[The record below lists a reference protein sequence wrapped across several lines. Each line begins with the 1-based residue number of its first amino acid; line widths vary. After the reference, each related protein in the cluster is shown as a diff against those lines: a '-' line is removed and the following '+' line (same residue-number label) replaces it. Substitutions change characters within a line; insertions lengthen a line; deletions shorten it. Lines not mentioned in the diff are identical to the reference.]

1 MVLVTFSSSRTVA
14 SLAFLCDDLCT
25 RVAMQAVDVLC
36 CEMRWCGRATERR
49 WWAHTEAEKRLS
61 VAVSRHTVAVLR
73 HSVMTLTWSVTL
85 GWYLRPS
92 YFRIGPL
99 GTASRVE
106 SRGAGGFPIQ
116 IGGGFLYNTYPDV
129 SCMYPACILHVF

>member
-25 RVAMQAVDVLC
+25 RVAMQAVEVLC

-49 WWAHTEAEKRLS
+49 WWAHTEAEKRLSEAEKRLS

-92 YFRIGPL
+92 YCQRQPWTIPSALFNC
-99 GTASRVE
+99 ASW
-106 SRGAGGFPIQ
+106 
-116 IGGGFLYNTYPDV
+116 
-129 SCMYPACILHVF
+129 

>member
-92 YFRIGPL
+92 YSLMDSRRSLMNSGRDDSKGSISFDHFSTSPL
-99 GTASRVE
+99 GS
-106 SRGAGGFPIQ
+106 
-116 IGGGFLYNTYPDV
+116 
-129 SCMYPACILHVF
+129 

>member
-1 MVLVTFSSSRTVA
+1 
-14 SLAFLCDDLCT
+14 
-25 RVAMQAVDVLC
+25 MQAVDVLC

-49 WWAHTEAEKRLS
+49 WWAHTEAEKRLSEAEKRLSVWRFSASVRRISSHSEAVFRLSEAEKRLS

-92 YFRIGPL
+92 YVGVKTHSEDRI
-99 GTASRVE
+99 RV
-106 SRGAGGFPIQ
+106 
-116 IGGGFLYNTYPDV
+116 YHTTT
-129 SCMYPACILHVF
+129 

>member
-61 VAVSRHTVAVLR
+61 EGEKRLSEALCVTVRRISSHSEAVFRLSEAEKRLSVAVSRHTVAVLR
-73 HSVMTLTWSVTL
+73 HSVMTLTWSVPL

-92 YFRIGPL
+92 CTHY
-99 GTASRVE
+99 
-106 SRGAGGFPIQ
+106 
-116 IGGGFLYNTYPDV
+116 
-129 SCMYPACILHVF
+129 

>member
-14 SLAFLCDDLCT
+14 SLAFLCDGLCT

-49 WWAHTEAEKRLS
+49 WWARTEAEKRLREAEKRLS

-92 YFRIGPL
+92 YIVA
-99 GTASRVE
+99 T
-106 SRGAGGFPIQ
+106 
-116 IGGGFLYNTYPDV
+116 
-129 SCMYPACILHVF
+129 